1 MSDSICRQSIRSL
14 KTKQVYYYLLI
25 FTLLILDLHEARYE
39 SIGLLLHHL
48 VFPGYGSLDLS
59 LAGPRCDW
67 GLGDGLYHFF
77 KFRLL

>member
-1 MSDSICRQSIRSL
+1 MYS
-14 KTKQVYYYLLI
+14 YLLI
-25 FTLLILDLHEARYE
+25 LTLLILDLHEAGYE
-39 SIGLLLHHL
+39 SISLLLHHL

-59 LAGPRCDW
+59 LTGPGRDW